1 MRERKSFVAKNTV
14 RLSFENSP
22 LGTEFLEGNE
32 YISCCAQLSYTC
44 VFHYFNRDCNL
55 SNDVNE
61 LSVRNVKNRSVKL
74 LSLCSNCSPSTSEA
88 CRRPLGFTQ
97 EATDLS
103 PLIQRLHK
111 MWTNVIDT

>member
-22 LGTEFLEGNE
+22 FGTEFSVGNE

-44 VFHYFNRDCNL
+44 VFHYFTRDCNL

-61 LSVRNVKNRSVKL
+61 LSVRYVKNRVIVKL
-74 LSLCSNCSPSTSEA
+74 L
-88 CRRPLGFTQ
+88 
-97 EATDLS
+97 
-103 PLIQRLHK
+103 
-111 MWTNVIDT
+111 

>member
-22 LGTEFLEGNE
+22 FDTEFSVGNE

-61 LSVRNVKNRSVKL
+61 LSVRNVKNRVMCETFVIVFKQARPAGDHFA
-74 LSLCSNCSPSTSEA
+74 SLNEQPISLYSYS
-88 CRRPLGFTQ
+88 
-97 EATDLS
+97 
-103 PLIQRLHK
+103 
-111 MWTNVIDT
+111 